1 MQNKLET
8 TTLTQYTVYTKATAY
23 KGLHIPDLLYIT
35 SYVYQGQCIYEGSH
49 TRITRLKDAI

>member
-35 SYVYQGQCIYEGSH
+35 SYIYQGHYTVYMKVHIQES
-49 TRITRLKDAI
+49 LD